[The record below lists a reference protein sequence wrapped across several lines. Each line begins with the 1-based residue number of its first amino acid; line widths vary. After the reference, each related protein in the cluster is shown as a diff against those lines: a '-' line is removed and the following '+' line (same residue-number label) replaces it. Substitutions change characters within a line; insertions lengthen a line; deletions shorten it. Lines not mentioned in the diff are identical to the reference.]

1 MGAQGFDYQT
11 RRLQTRQNNFIKFTK
26 IDIFLDN
33 ILHFLTYSGCADKSE
48 CEVGEYCDQSHYFC
62 RQIKCPCAVG
72 DTGAQFEDPKVS
84 KVFGSEAVV
93 TCDTGMVFKTSQAIA
108 DHQGDDCNLAIAFEG
123 QDCRK
128 KTGTVVVFCPS
139 QLCPYTYLA
148 ESTACGEAISHILN
162 IQIDFICVFALF

>member
-1 MGAQGFDYQT
+1 M
-11 RRLQTRQNNFIKFTK
+11 
-26 IDIFLDN
+26 
-33 ILHFLTYSGCADKSE
+33 
-48 CEVGEYCDQSHYFC
+48 
-62 RQIKCPCAVG
+62 G

-108 DHQGDDCNLAIAFEG
+108 DHLGDDCNLAIAFEG

-139 QLCPYTYLA
+139 QLCPYMYLA

-162 IQIDFICVFALF
+162 IQSTTRITEFLVVDKLSVILVKRPKFR